1 MLHAY
6 ALLPFSSVCQHT
18 EHVDHIK
25 ECQYRLRDNKQ
36 KKRSIYSL
44 TLSCSVNHSG

>member
-1 MLHAY
+1 MMKAN
-6 ALLPFSSVCQHT
+6 